1 MKVYIASQYKK
12 KAAINQKIYYSLLE
26 GNIDAFLPE
35 NINVDAVAEKP
46 EEQRHVAL
54 ICYNELKKCDVILC
68 VWEFGKSVSA
78 ELGFAIQSKL
88 ESDESKKLI
97 LFDTKDEDINLIKN
111 EAMIWPFFDQK
122 VDSIDELIHY
132 LKSIS

>member
-12 KAAINQKIYYSLLE
+12 KATINQKIYYSLLE
-26 GNIDAFLPE
+26 ENIDAFLPE
-35 NINVDAVAEKP
+35 SINVDAVAEKT

-122 VDSIDELIHY
+122 VDSINELIHY

>member
-26 GNIDAFLPE
+26 ENIDAFLPE
-35 NINVDAVAEKP
+35 SINVDAVAEKT

-122 VDSIDELIHY
+122 VDSINELIHY